1 MTEFAIILPVVL
13 VTMFLV
19 IETGRIFQAYA
30 TVQNA
35 ARDAARYAVTGRGG
49 SLRADSIKAAAKDLL
64 AAGLPL
70 MNEPGCSDYCCDTDY
85 QPEYYCILVWSRGGY
100 DAAGLPG
107 ERVQVQ
113 VTYNVRVIS
122 PILSLVAPYVRVTG
136 RVEMINEPFGP
147 TGLTHSGAVPPTLGI
162 PPTFTPTHTATP
174 TPSPINVTI
183 SEPLRPGDP
192 VVTGRADPDYDV
204 HIDIWDWTTRQ
215 LIGTG
220 VVQADGTFRV
230 NVSPALVANHT
241 IRAISDYSYA
251 DAVVGAATPTHTHT
265 ATATSTATDTPTFTA
280 TATGTATPTP
290 TETPTPYDLKVTCGD
305 DLDYTD
311 TEGATWY
318 ADHPYSAGG
327 WGYTGLV
334 TQVPRDRGDCSTVAG
349 TSEQD
354 LYNSYTHGEFM
365 SYLFDDVTDGDY
377 QVTLLF
383 VEPTADWEGDRV
395 FDVAIE
401 GNLVLDS
408 LDLYAEAGQCNAY
421 VRSFAVTVSDGRLEI
436 DLAPTV
442 GEAIISGINVSF
454 TAYLPGPTPTTGPTD
469 TPTTTPTPTKTP
481 VVPPDLRI
489 TDLSVPSGQPIT
501 VCWTPLDIT
510 SDVTNASTGPCNE
523 FFWTDLYVYTDTVGP
538 PLPNEAG
545 VDWQGLGSL
554 GPDTSTTITFTH
566 SFAISG
572 THYLYAQADSFQFVS
587 ESDESNN
594 VGGPLTVTV
603 ACEGTP
609 PTPTPTP
616 TPDPECGGISGTVW
630 AFIGGQLVVPTDRV
644 YMALTEGGQLID
656 TTLTDLEGRYLFECV
671 PVGSNYTVR
680 GTLEID
686 GTLYL
691 GTETGIPVSP
701 SQVTGNVD
709 IILYPL

>member
-1 MTEFAIILPVVL
+1 MRNRSGATAAII
-13 VTMFLV
+13 F
-19 IETGRIFQAYA
+19 
-30 TVQNA
+30 
-35 ARDAARYAVTGRGG
+35 
-49 SLRADSIKAAAKDLL
+49 LL
-64 AAGLPL
+64 AASILACAGPSP
-70 MNEPGCSDYCCDTDY
+70 EPT
-85 QPEYYCILVWSRGGY
+85 
-100 DAAGLPG
+100 
-107 ERVQVQ
+107 
-113 VTYNVRVIS
+113 
-122 PILSLVAPYVRVTG
+122 
-136 RVEMINEPFGP
+136 
-147 TGLTHSGAVPPTLGI
+147 PTL
-162 PPTFTPTHTATP
+162 PPPTATP
-174 TPSPINVTI
+174 IPTP
-183 SEPLRPGDP
+183 
-192 VVTGRADPDYDV
+192 
-204 HIDIWDWTTRQ
+204 
-215 LIGTG
+215 
-220 VVQADGTFRV
+220 
-230 NVSPALVANHT
+230 
-241 IRAISDYSYA
+241 
-251 DAVVGAATPTHTHT
+251 
-265 ATATSTATDTPTFTA
+265 
-280 TATGTATPTP
+280 TATGTATLTP
-290 TETPTPYDLKVTCGD
+290 TEKPTPYDLKVTCGD

-311 TEGATWY
+311 AEDATWY

-354 LYNSYTHGEFM
+354 LYNSYTHGLFM

-383 VEPTADWEGDRV
+383 VEPTANWAGDRV

-408 LDLYAEAGQCNAY
+408 LDLYVVAEGQCNAY

-442 GEAIISGINVSF
+442 GEAIISGIDVSF
-454 TAYLPGPTPTTGPTD
+454 TAYLPPPTPTTGPTD
-469 TPTTTPTPTKTP
+469 TPTITPTPTKTP
-481 VVPPDLRI
+481 VMPSDLRI
-489 TDLSVPSGQPIT
+489 TDLSVPSGEPIT
-501 VCWTPLDIT
+501 ACWTPLDIT

-538 PLPNEAG
+538 PPPNKAG
-545 VDWQGLGSL
+545 VAWQGLGSL

-616 TPDPECGGISGTVW
+616 TPDPACGAISGTVW
-630 AFIGGQLVVPTDRV
+630 AFIEDQVDVPTDRV
-644 YMALTEGGQLID
+644 YMALTESGQLID
-656 TTLTDLEGRYLFECV
+656 TTLTDLEGRYLFGCV
-671 PVGSNYTVR
+671 PAGSSYTVR
-680 GTLEID
+680 GTLEDID
-686 GTLYL
+686 GILYL
-691 GTETGIPVSP
+691 GTESGIPVSP
-701 SQVTGNVD
+701 GQETGNVD